1 MAVVALVALPLNAA
15 VIVPALKFPE
25 ASLATIVDTVFAE
38 VALEV
43 TVNVVA
49 EPPLKVVEPER
60 PVPEVARV
68 KVFGVLAVTVIL
80 VEPLKE
86 TPLIVLAVCN
96 VVAVEALPVKAAVI
110 VPALKFPEASLAT
123 IVDTV
128 FVVAEFNPS
137 SKSASKPLPVPSFEE
152 FQILLHAVV
161 PLELVER

>member
-1 MAVVALVALPLNAA
+1 VSPAFNTLFEAEPVNEA

-25 ASLATIVDTVFAE
+25 PSLATIVDTVFAE

-49 EPPLKVVEPER
+49 EPPLKVAEPER

-80 VEPLKE
+80 AEPLKE

-96 VVAVEALPVKAAVI
+96 IVAVPAFPSILTPVNVCDADALLRAI
-110 VPALKFPEASLAT
+110 E
-123 IVDTV
+123 
-128 FVVAEFNPS
+128 
-137 SKSASKPLPVPSFEE
+137 
-152 FQILLHAVV
+152 VV
-161 PLELVER
+161 PINGKSYLRLLKVLYHLNFLQ

>member
-1 MAVVALVALPLNAA
+1 MFALFVESFEKVHPGVEDAVVALPLNAA

-60 PVPEVARV
+60 PVPDVFRV
-68 KVFGVLAVTVIL
+68 KVFGVLEVTVIL

-86 TPLIVLAVCN
+86 TPLIVLVFCN
-96 VVAVEALPVKAAVI
+96 IVAVAAFPVILP
-110 VPALKFPEASLAT
+110 LY
-123 IVDTV
+123 
-128 FVVAEFNPS
+128 
-137 SKSASKPLPVPSFEE
+137 VPSF
-152 FQILLHAVV
+152 
-161 PLELVER
+161 